1 MKRLIISSTILA
13 IFLLFFISCY
23 YDNEEALYP
32 TLSTSC
38 DTTNVTY
45 SGTIVPILNSYCIGC
60 HSGSLPSGG
69 ITLTSYTNVQA
80 LASTGALMNA
90 LTGNGVPL
98 MPPSGSLSPCKI
110 GQFEIWIRN
119 GMPNN

>member
-1 MKRLIISSTILA
+1 MI
-13 IFLLFFISCY
+13 FISCY

-32 TLSTSC
+32 ALSTSC

-45 SGTIVPILNSYCIGC
+45 NGTIDPILNSYCTGC

-69 ITLTSYTNVQA
+69 ITLTDYASVAA
-80 LASTGALMNA
+80 LASSGALMNA

-110 GQFEIWIRN
+110 GQFQIWIRD
-119 GMPNN
+119 GAPNN